1 MPKILD
7 GCGVRIEWADP
18 ALLRDAIRD
27 LLENPERRRGLG
39 AAGRERF
46 LERYN
51 IRSWVPVVEDLLL
64 TDRDCSV

>member
-1 MPKILD
+1 LPKILD

-27 LLENPERRRGLG
+27 LLEDPERRQELG

-46 LERYN
+46 LEEYS
-51 IRSWVPVVEDLLL
+51 IRSWVPFVEDLLR
-64 TDRDCSV
+64 TVRDCSG